1 METFRAVSTK
11 VGTPNGTLKESLFY
25 SRGIMN
31 FAVYTRNGCPYC
43 TKIKTV
49 LRAKGYSFTEY
60 RLDTHFDRK
69 GFYEQFGAGST
80 FPQVLLD
87 SKNLG
92 GCTET
97 VKYLRENNL
106 V

>member
-1 METFRAVSTK
+1 
-11 VGTPNGTLKESLFY
+11 
-25 SRGIMN
+25 MN
-31 FAVYTRNGCPYC
+31 FTVYTRTGCPYC
-43 TKIKTV
+43 TKIKQV
-49 LRAKGYSFTEY
+49 LEGKRYSYTEKQLN
-60 RLDTHFDRK
+60 RDFSRDD
-69 GFYEQFGAGST
+69 FYQQFGPGST

-106 V
+106 I